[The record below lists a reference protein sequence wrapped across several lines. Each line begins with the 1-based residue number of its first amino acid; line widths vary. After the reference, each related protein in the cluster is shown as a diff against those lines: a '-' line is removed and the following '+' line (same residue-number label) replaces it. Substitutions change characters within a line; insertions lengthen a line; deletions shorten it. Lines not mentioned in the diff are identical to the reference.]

1 MADHID
7 DPQGDEKPGVHL
19 PPPAFPPGN
28 RRTHTRRN
36 RNSTVEGEVEG
47 SDQFPADAF
56 ISPDEPIV
64 RVAEF
69 PDDAFIS
76 PDEPIVQRDPHE
88 IEMEEDEEV
97 DPDEVVVTG
106 MGGET
111 VYDKTASTPAAFRDD
126 EYLELADRLEAL
138 AHQIRERGIAALVV
152 RSDTHTFDAVL
163 RSLVAGFMAGR
174 D

>member
-1 MADHID
+1 MSDSTD
-7 DPQGDEKPGVHL
+7 DPQGDDKSGVHL
-19 PPPAFPPGN
+19 PPPAFPPGM
-28 RRTHTRRN
+28 RRTHKRRS
-36 RNSTVEGEVEG
+36 RSSTVDGEVQAGDE
-47 SDQFPADAF
+47 FPSDAF
-56 ISPDEPIV
+56 ISPDDPIE
-64 RVAEF
+64 RETEF

-76 PDEPIVQRDPHE
+76 PDEPITHRDPHE
-88 IEMEEDEEV
+88 VEREEAEDI
-97 DPDEVVVTG
+97 DPEDAVVTG

-111 VYDKTASTPAAFRDD
+111 VYDRAASAPALRDD